1 MKARQILI
9 AGGDGFLGRLL
20 TTHFLARGDR
30 VTILSRQPQP
40 DRRPRL
46 RTVAWDGETLDRW
59 VAELDG
65 TNALI
70 NLSGRSVNCRYNSA
84 NRRQILESRLR
95 STRAL
100 ALALQRCVRPPSVW
114 INSSSATIYRH
125 ALDRPMDE
133 ATGEFGDGFSVDVCR
148 QWEAALREAPT
159 PRTRKVALRSAIVF
173 GSGAGGAFA
182 AFYRLVRLG
191 LGGTMGP
198 GTQFVSWIHADD
210 FSRSVEWLMGCED
223 LDGAVNAAAPHP
235 LPNAEFMRQLRR
247 AAGLPFGLPAPA
259 WCLEFGALLL
269 RTETE
274 LLLKSRRVI
283 PGRLI
288 DSGFTFQYESW
299 CSAAR
304 ALVTSH
310 AAVAEGRAIEA
321 GS

>member
-1 MKARQILI
+1 MKSRQILI
-9 AGGDGFLGRLL
+9 AGGGGFLGRLL
-20 TTHFLARGDR
+20 TAHFLARGDR
-30 VTILSRQPQP
+30 VTVLSRHPKADP
-40 DRRPRL
+40 RPKV

-65 TNALI
+65 ADALV
-70 NLSGRSVNCRYNSA
+70 NLSGRSVNCRYNA
-84 NRRQILESRLR
+84 TNRREILESRLR

-100 ALALQRCVRPPSVW
+100 GLALQRCVRPPSVW

-133 ATGEFGDGFSVDVCR
+133 ATGEIGAGFSVDVCR
-148 QWEAALREAPT
+148 RWESALREAPT
-159 PRTRKVALRSAIVF
+159 PRTRKVALRSTIVF
-173 GSGAGGAFA
+173 GAGAGGAFA
-182 AFYRLVRLG
+182 EFYRLVRLG

-210 FSRSVEWLMGCED
+210 FSRSVEWLMGCEE

-235 LPNAEFMRQLRR
+235 LPNVDFMRELRR
-247 AAGLPFGLPAPA
+247 AAGKALGVPSPA
-259 WCLEFGALLL
+259 WCLEFGAFLL

-288 DSGFTFQYESW
+288 DSGFTFQYEHW
-299 CSAAR
+299 REAAR
-304 ALVTSH
+304 DLVTTH
-310 AAVAEGRAIEA
+310 PLAAGGPVFERGD
-321 GS
+321 